1 MKRILF
7 LFSLLL
13 AVSAQAQESAKAQQV
28 KYTVKGVSNE
38 NGKMIYLEYQRCNG
52 TNGLLS
58 LAKEKHA
65 YSDHPLV
72 RKIVDFS
79 KQMSNQT
86 IVVKSAR
93 TKAQKDGSHLSC
105 WARK

>member
-1 MKRILF
+1 MKKAIWI
-7 LFSLLL
+7 
-13 AVSAQAQESAKAQQV
+13 AVLMMAAMSAQAQQV

-72 RKIVDFS
+72 RKIVDFW
-79 KQMSNQT
+79 K
-86 IVVKSAR
+86 
-93 TKAQKDGSHLSC
+93 
-105 WARK
+105 